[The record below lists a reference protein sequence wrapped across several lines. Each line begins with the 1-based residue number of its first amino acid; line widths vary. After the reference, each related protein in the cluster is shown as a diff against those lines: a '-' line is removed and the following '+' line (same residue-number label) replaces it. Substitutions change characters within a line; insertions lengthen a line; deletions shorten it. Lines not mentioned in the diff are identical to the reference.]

1 MNVESIFKMFYDT
14 LDNLRNN
21 MLSQEYEMRRKIDM
35 FESRTKALV
44 NKLRTFS
51 LVEFF
56 HDEDKLNE
64 NMKILKESLDDF
76 NIYLPATQIIMKDK
90 LRAEKDI
97 MVDMRERLNGYIIKL
112 SHDFAL
118 SNYDYVM
125 TEISDKT
132 IRDIYKVLGPFDHY

>member
-21 MLSQEYEMRRKIDM
+21 MLSQEYEMRRKIDV
-35 FESRTKALV
+35 FETRTKALV

-56 HDEDKLNE
+56 HDEAKLND
-64 NMKILKESLDDF
+64 NMKTLKESLDDF